1 MIFMNANE
9 PKINWHQDF
18 LYPSHKKDCKCG
30 SPDQIKNDFRWF
42 NYTDAYGLI
51 H

>member
-30 SPDQIKNDFRWF
+30 SPDQIKDFLDDLITQTR
-42 NYTDAYGLI
+42 TD
-51 H
+51 